1 MSYDSNICVRRCYV
15 LSNMSVQ
22 RPRGPVQYVGPHE
35 DDPMVARKYDV
46 RSKFQEHSKDRGFV
60 NHMREEG
67 RLG

>member
-1 MSYDSNICVRRCYV
+1 
-15 LSNMSVQ
+15 MSVQ

>member
-1 MSYDSNICVRRCYV
+1 
-15 LSNMSVQ
+15 MSVQ

-60 NHMREEG
+60 NHIRKKVGEEVGMRCS
-67 RLG
+67 LILVQY